1 MNFNDLVNHM
11 LSEMARVNV
20 SSLSNWPSY
29 SHPDF
34 EGTSSVFQ
42 SKYGKKY
49 TPEQLQSLIKNAV
62 LEISK
67 DPNVSEIES
76 EQLTAELTKAFRSG
90 SISSTTADI
99 LSKRAVKQL
108 LDFLKS
114 NPDTSKKEIAK
125 TMATAVKEIEQNP
138 RQALQIA
145 TQSAEDATEF
155 ASQEVS
161 PAVSAESEPKSD
173 GGGEAKDYGK
183 VLSNSHEVTES
194 AFEALKTKLTPINK
208 RLTKNNLAPIELKV
222 SSERFTRSKKTE
234 SLVKLIKFDIEI
246 PPMVLPGGWKFVARV
261 DHEAAGNIIVSVPNS
276 GHERDLHSMY
286 GNSQPSY
293 CDHCRTTRART
304 STFIV
309 ENDKG
314 ELKRIGRQCL
324 KGYLPGGEAAVKGI
338 VNMAQYLTDLAL
350 ELIEVESKDYD
361 DQGGGEGGFGGIPK
375 YEGANFLMSVG
386 LYIVDKYGFVSRSRA
401 SAAYETGDDTQV
413 STVDRAVQLLYD
425 RSEQAQAE
433 REVYAEKKE
442 AYEKQAEDVINWGI
456 DYVEE
461 QLKAKGPSDY
471 MNNLRVILKGAKEQ
485 GAVANKHI
493 GYFLSI
499 IPFYKKAKEQQAA
512 PKEATK
518 ESNYVGTE
526 GYPIGDLNPNDRRK
540 MKKAGVGSEGFPYN
554 GPILTTVKSARGFER
569 QGFGYY
575 DRGGTGTVL
584 SLVDDQGNVYVTFL
598 SYSSDSKPG
607 DKMLIKRALVKSHKD
622 YTDKAGKTTKQT
634 TLTRVDFGTYDEVER
649 LGSTQNESV
658 SFEEYYTNKK

>member
-1 MNFNDLVNHM
+1 MSISFKDADQVKKTISDIRTKQLPHHYQKPLVAIVDDADRNATIDKIISKVFGAENHNPNINTKKELQDALEKAVIEVSRETDSKFNRPVGGVAANYLGRWLGTNI
-11 LSEMARVNV
+11 NV
-20 SSLSNWPSY
+20 EY
-29 SHPDF
+29 SRGGEKELNDMGASVIAAKEILNKTLAPT
-34 EGTSSVFQ
+34 EPEAEQKNTNSSV
-42 SKYGKKY
+42 
-49 TPEQLQSLIKNAV
+49 
-62 LEISK
+62 
-67 DPNVSEIES
+67 
-76 EQLTAELTKAFRSG
+76 
-90 SISSTTADI
+90 STNET
-99 LSKRAVKQL
+99 QP
-108 LDFLKS
+108 S
-114 NPDTSKKEIAK
+114 NSNS
-125 TMATAVKEIEQNP
+125 V
-138 RQALQIA
+138 
-145 TQSAEDATEF
+145 
-155 ASQEVS
+155 
-161 PAVSAESEPKSD
+161 
-173 GGGEAKDYGK
+173 KDYGK

-194 AFEALKTKLTPINK
+194 AFESLKNKLTPINK